1 VTNAKNYPL
10 PGRLGNPDLVIENDP
25 RADRRLVAAMV
36 AGGQGGKAAPSP
48 VDWRSPIEEIL
59 QFFKMIDEGAIARVG
74 ESVAMLPPITGTT
87 KSIESTRGVDGNIIQ
102 LHIHRPKHVSG
113 PLPAVL
119 HLHGGGMVL
128 LDAAGPLYSRWRDE
142 LASLNLIAI
151 GVEFRNAAGR
161 LGPYPFPAGLNDCTS
176 ALQWVT
182 DNKERL
188 GISKLIISGDS
199 GGANLSL
206 ATTIKAKREGRIQQ
220 IDGVY
225 VLCPYISNA
234 YATKPVEL
242 PSLEENDGI
251 FQGCDLVSACA
262 KAYDP
267 SGENAT
273 NPLAWPYH
281 ASIEDLQGLPPHVIS
296 VNELDGF
303 RDEGLAYYRKLQAAG
318 VAALSRT
325 VNGTCHAAENNFL
338 GVITDIARATLR
350 DIAGFCH
357 SLV

>member
-182 DNKERL
+182 
-188 GISKLIISGDS
+188 
-199 GGANLSL
+199 
-206 ATTIKAKREGRIQQ
+206 
-220 IDGVY
+220 

-325 VNGTCHAAENNFL
+325 VNGTCHAAENNFF
-338 GVITDIARATLR
+338 GVIPDIARATLR

-357 SLV
+357 SLA